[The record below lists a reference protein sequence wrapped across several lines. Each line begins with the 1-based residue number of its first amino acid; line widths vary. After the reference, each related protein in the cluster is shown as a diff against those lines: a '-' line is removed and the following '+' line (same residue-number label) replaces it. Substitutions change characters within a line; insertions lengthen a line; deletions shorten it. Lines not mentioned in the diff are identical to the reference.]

1 MDILISSNL
10 ERLLY
15 HLSGNNGTEI
25 KKLMEQLEQK
35 RFLSELQI
43 GYLAECRPGE
53 LLVLESGQQ
62 GENLYI
68 RGVDEE
74 GKARFESELQFGQ
87 VIP

>member
-1 MDILISSNL
+1 MRYSDSDING
-10 ERLLY
+10 
-15 HLSGNNGTEI
+15 HVNNTRYADFACDAI
-25 KKLMEQLEQK
+25 DMEQLEQK